1 MGDGV
6 GALDGCAVGLGVGS
20 GVGEGIGV
28 GEGVGM
34 TVVGLEGTAVVG
46 LGVGAGDGLNTNSPT
61 VTRRYDSNCQFCAS
75 ACMAMD
81 PRECVS
87 NRSIVSRS
95 VCA

>member
-1 MGDGV
+1 MGDSV
-6 GALDGCAVGLGVGS
+6 GELDGCTVGLGVGS
-20 GVGEGIGV
+20 GVREGIGV

-46 LGVGAGDGLNTNSPT
+46 LGVGAGVGLNANSPT
-61 VTRRYDSNCQFCAS
+61 VTRRYDSNGQFCAL

-87 NRSIVSRS
+87 NRPT